1 MCRLFSIGICV
12 RELVI
17 RVSARKALCHQN
29 ANRESETEG
38 IAQRFIPLSPD
49 CQNKAF
55 ALT

>member
-1 MCRLFSIGICV
+1 V

-17 RVSARKALCHQN
+17 GVSARKPCAL
-29 ANRESETEG
+29 ETQIVNLEE

-55 ALT
+55 ALM